1 MFRGIVEPRT
11 PPAKAFHRRVWPRA
25 PELVPRTATRD
36 HPRVPRRELHLL
48 LTLLV
53 TTCGPKDPDDTS
65 TSAATGT
72 STAAT
77 TTNNPTTNN
86 PTTSNPTTTEP
97 TTDATS
103 DATSTTSSSTDVTT
117 TDSATTGAPPLCGEQ
132 PCPGA
137 QICVF
142 PCCGGPAPSC
152 SEPDGR
158 GKCEGGQDP
167 VPADQCQFNPCAGP
181 LCCPPIACTPEAPF
195 CVDPAMLTCNGN
207 SCSTGSCFGTLSGA
221 QLDCQCA

>member
-11 PPAKAFHRRVWPRA
+11 PPAKDFHHTVWPRA

-36 HPRVPRRELHLL
+36 HPRVPRRELQLL
-48 LTLLV
+48 LTLLLA
-53 TTCGPKDPDDTS
+53 TCGPKDPDDTS

-72 STAAT
+72 TTAAT
-77 TTNNPTTNN
+77 TTDPTTNPTTN
-86 PTTSNPTTTEP
+86 PTTTTAATTQP
-97 TTDATS
+97 TT
-103 DATSTTSSSTDVTT
+103 TTEVTGTTGTTGT
-117 TDSATTGAPPLCGEQ
+117 TDTATTGAPPLCGEQ

-142 PCCGGPAPSC
+142 PCCGGPPPSC

-181 LCCPPIACTPEAPF
+181 LCCPPIGCTPDPPF
-195 CVDPAMLTCNGN
+195 CVEPALLTCDGN
-207 SCSTGSCFGTLSGA
+207 SCNTGSCFGTLNGA
-221 QLDCQCA
+221 ELDCQCA

>member
-1 MFRGIVEPRT
+1 M
-11 PPAKAFHRRVWPRA
+11 
-25 PELVPRTATRD
+25 PRTATRD

-86 PTTSNPTTTEP
+86 PTTTEPTTEP

-103 DATSTTSSSTDVTT
+103 DATTTTSSSTDVTT

-195 CVDPAMLTCNGN
+195 CIDPAMLTCNGN

>member
-1 MFRGIVEPRT
+1 M
-11 PPAKAFHRRVWPRA
+11 
-25 PELVPRTATRD
+25 
-36 HPRVPRRELHLL
+36 PRRELHLL

-86 PTTSNPTTTEP
+86 PTTNNPTTTEP

-103 DATSTTSSSTDVTT
+103 DATTTTTSSSTDVTT